1 MIFSAAL
8 FSYPLTFIDVSLLSG
23 QTQQVENDQFQ
34 TEPLPVFIYYTPLP
48 VDGLQLDADET
59 TRTYL
64 FVTSIDEK
72 QSRAKQSFDY
82 GKQFFHFTNY
92 HCFSFLQPMNKNPMT
107 Y

>member
-1 MIFSAAL
+1 MIFSAVL
-8 FSYPLTFIDVSLLSG
+8 FSYTLTFIDQSLLSG
-23 QTQQVENDQFQ
+23 RTQQVENDQFQ
-34 TEPLPVFIYYTPLP
+34 AESLPVFIYYTPLP

-82 GKQFFHFTNY
+82 GNK
-92 HCFSFLQPMNKNPMT
+92 FLIPIL
-107 Y
+107 